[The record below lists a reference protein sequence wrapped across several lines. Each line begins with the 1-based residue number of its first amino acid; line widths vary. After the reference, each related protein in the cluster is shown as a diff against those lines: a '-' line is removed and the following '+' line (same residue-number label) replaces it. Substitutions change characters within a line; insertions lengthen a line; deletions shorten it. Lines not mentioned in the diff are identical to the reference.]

1 MIKERLKNIRKLMQ
15 ENEISAYIVPSFDA
29 HKSEYVAEYWKCREF
44 ITGFTGS
51 AGTAVILKEKAGL
64 WTDGRYFI
72 QAEKQLKNSTIELFK
87 MGEPDTPDFKE
98 WIFDNLEENS
108 KIGFD
113 GRTFSLNEI
122 RELKNILDKKNIELI
137 YDIDL
142 IDKIWNDR
150 PIIPNDHIM
159 DHDIKF
165 AGKSRTEKK
174 KEVLAE
180 LKKRECDSLLLSSL
194 DDIAWLLNLRG
205 HDVNNNPVFYSYC
218 FLNKDSTILFVD
230 KEKISNELIEKLEY
244 DGIKID
250 DYIKIFDFVKN
261 LKSKK
266 IFIDPDKTS
275 YLLYMSINKNIKLLE
290 DINITTLMK
299 SKKNEIEIKNLKKS
313 HIRDGIY
320 MVKFLKWIDESEKTE
335 LDEIKAQEK
344 LINLRSKDKYSK
356 GSSFDYISAY
366 KENAAMMHY
375 KATKNSNKKFEN
387 KGFYLLDS
395 GEQYLDG
402 TTDITRTIKIGELT
416 ETEKRDYTLVL
427 KAMINLSMGKFLYG
441 CTGTNLDILAR
452 RPIWEYGLDYKC
464 GTGHGIGFFLNVH
477 EGPHGIRTQYN
488 KYKLEDGMIV
498 TNEPGIYIKDSHGIR
513 IENTLLVKKS
523 EKTEFGQFMK
533 FETITVCPIDTRPII
548 KELMS
553 KEEIKW
559 LNDFHKNVY
568 DKLEEFLTEDEKEWL
583 KNATNPL

>member
-72 QAEKQLKNSTIELFK
+72 QAEKQLKSSTIELFK

-122 RELKNILDKKNIELI
+122 RELKNTLDKKNIELI

-150 PIIPNDHIM
+150 PIIPNGHIM

>member
-174 KEVLAE
+174 KEVLTE

-299 SKKNEIEIKNLKKS
+299 SKKNEIEINNLKKS

-523 EKTEFGQFMK
+523 EKTEFGQFME

-568 DKLEEFLTEDEKEWL
+568 DKLEESLTEDEKEWL